1 MSKKIKDISFF
12 TVASNSAH
20 KGTHKIQPL
29 TYSCNVQRAVEVKVL
44 LKSKRESE
52 KERELDNRHL
62 VHVIIPHNTIK
73 YLS

>member
-1 MSKKIKDISFF
+1 MSKKIKDISFL

-29 TYSCNVQRAVEVKVL
+29 TYSCNVQRAVEII
-44 LKSKRESE
+44 KSKRESE

-62 VHVIIPHNTIK
+62 VHAIIPHNTIK
-73 YLS
+73 HLS